1 VRRSTFLLVLALL
14 AQGLL
19 AGCGG
24 SATPPRTA
32 PAGAPGPVTAMR
44 ALIRA
49 EPALAGTVRML
60 FEGSGW
66 SVVQSTSATRAS
78 AVPFHLV
85 GGRWRADRPGG
96 VTITILGP
104 EPGDRH
110 APALP
115 QVAMEIRAH
124 SAFVESA
131 LWVDGTELEEK
142 GGGSPTNG
150 TIYGAPAHSLRAGMH
165 VAVGY
170 ARTATT
176 AAAVAWIFDVS

>member
-1 VRRSTFLLVLALL
+1 VRPLTLLLVLALL
-14 AQGLL
+14 APGLL
-19 AGCGG
+19 AACGG
-24 SATPPRTA
+24 SSAPRRTVA
-32 PAGAPGPVTAMR
+32 ASAPGPVAAMR
-44 ALIRA
+44 ALIGSD
-49 EPALAGTVRML
+49 PALAGTLRML

-66 SVVQSTSATRAS
+66 SVVQSRSGARAS

-85 GGRWRADRPGG
+85 GGRWRADRAGG

-170 ARTATT
+170 ARTATA